1 MNVGNACR
9 FDGAVSV
16 PQSLPSLLRQNAQ
29 VFSDVL
35 MSPSWTHIGP
45 LGETLRGKRIPAA
58 GCRSTRQ
65 NKSERWKELKQIT
78 WMEEKEWF
86 RTQGEEESYETKKR
100 IKTIHAMC
108 ESLSSPGAFCATYH
122 TDDKA
127 LKLPAYFW
135 PQVSPK
141 GHGYDWRH
149 PENCHLTVTQC
160 SRRSTSALLCWRPTQ
175 RRRWT
180 RRNIRTYL

>member
-1 MNVGNACR
+1 MQVWWSR
-9 FDGAVSV
+9 FCATELAFLIETKRTGILRCIDE
-16 PQSLPSLLRQNAQ
+16 PQLN
-29 VFSDVL
+29 
-35 MSPSWTHIGP
+35 THRSSGWNTE
-45 LGETLRGKRIPAA
+45 GERIPAA

-108 ESLSSPGAFCATYH
+108 ESLSSPGAFCSTYH